1 LLPRR
6 LTTARFS
13 GIVGNIDGSSDIRT
27 LKPSGLAVSF
37 LSFYD
42 CSIIRKG
49 FGGVVLRRINRP
61 APHSMVMGGHKD
73 GQCPKK
79 PSCDDAQAIIS
90 SQPNACHDKI
100 DSNYLYKRPG
110 ADQTLPVL
118 CILMTIL
125 LYLSPNQM
133 NWAFIVVFA
142 SLFPTPPLIAPV
154 HFRLLS
160 PAMGK
165 SRLHTSAIDSVP
177 LV

>member
-1 LLPRR
+1 
-6 LTTARFS
+6 
-13 GIVGNIDGSSDIRT
+13 
-27 LKPSGLAVSF
+27 
-37 LSFYD
+37 
-42 CSIIRKG
+42 
-49 FGGVVLRRINRP
+49 LRRINRP
-61 APHSMVMGGHKD
+61 APHCQLSMVMGGHKD
-73 GQCPKK
+73 GQRPKK
-79 PSCDDAQAIIS
+79 PSCDDAQVIIS

-100 DSNYLYKRPG
+100 DSYYLYG
-110 ADQTLPVL
+110 ADQTLL

-142 SLFPTPPLIAPV
+142 SHFPTPPLIAPV